1 MLDPI
6 AIVKGV
12 NEEKAAPKTM
22 VRFCKGAP
30 VLVTGDLT
38 GNVSVYRLNR
48 DEDNLDSGFQTE
60 KLKKLVYPHGYKLG
74 GAIEENQNEEV
85 M

>member
-1 MLDPI
+1 
-6 AIVKGV
+6 
-12 NEEKAAPKTM
+12 M